1 MNADRMISVFL
12 AGVLVGGSVVY
23 LSPNNSLAVG
33 VPGGQK
39 QGGSTGV
46 SGGKSGSEGG
56 GGQGG
61 GAQTG
66 GGQSGGGQSGGGG
79 QGGAG
84 QGSEGQGGGGGTSSS
99 GLGDASAGMAG
110 AGPGTQGSQEMSPSS
125 GGAGTGGDGGMSG
138 GGGGSSG
145 GVTGSG
151 GTVGGETEASPISA
165 QPVSGAPRGATRLLR
180 HLQLAPTLWK
190 AQAEAALAS
199 PDAKVRELAAKI
211 AAHAASVPTVSDR
224 MPPNTEVVA
233 YLVDSKLLLERMKLL
248 GMDVGSL
255 ESQVD
260 EVSRSRK

>member
-33 VPGGQK
+33 VSGGQK

-46 SGGKSGSEGG
+46 SGGKSGSGE
-56 GGQGG
+56 QGG
-61 GAQTG
+61 GA
-66 GGQSGGGQSGGGG
+66 
-79 QGGAG
+79 A
-84 QGSEGQGGGGGTSSS
+84 QGSEGQGGGSASP
-99 GLGDASAGMAG
+99 GLGNASSGMAG
-110 AGPGTQGSQEMSPSS
+110 AGPGTQGSQENLPSS
-125 GGAGTGGDGGMSG
+125 GGGGGDGGTSG
-138 GGGGSSG
+138 EGGTSGGGGSSG

-151 GTVGGETEASPISA
+151 GVVGGETEASPISA

-180 HLQLAPTLWK
+180 HLQLAPTLWN

-199 PDAKVRELAAKI
+199 PDPKVKELASKL
-211 AAHAASVPTVSDR
+211 AAHAAAVPTVSDR

-233 YLVDSKLLLERMKLL
+233 YLVDSKLLLERMKLV
-248 GMDVGSL
+248 GMDVSSL